1 LNKQLKKFLVDFDL
15 NEPADRASIHAV
27 EEQLNFKFPEEY
39 LNFLLF
45 ADGGEGSIG
54 EVYLNL
60 WRVEEL
66 IEDNE
71 GYNVDEF
78 APGLLIIGSDGGDT
92 AFCIDTRSPEKP
104 FVSIPFIGMD
114 LDEIEKIS
122 NDFTGFIKSLYFS
135 Y

>member
-1 LNKQLKKFLVDFDL
+1 MNKQLKKFLVDFDL

-92 AFCIDTRSPEKP
+92 AFCIDTRSSEKP
-104 FVSIPFIGMD
+104 LVSIPFIGMD